1 MKKRIINGILMV
13 ALIGATASSFVSCK
27 DTDDDLRTDFES
39 ALADQNSKLKDRID
53 SLTENAKYT
62 ITGVTVNATSTS
74 ILQNSKLFPGFNA
87 QFLGATY
94 GKAPYAFSFP
104 TVDGA
109 KVESIKFDANALI
122 YNKENTIFFTVNP
135 TSVDLKWMTQN
146 KNLKLAL
153 IDSKN
158 NSYFSMGTPD
168 AATETLR
175 WGTRSDDGTITDGK
189 TTLWQSTIT
198 LDDATLQ
205 DLGAYEAGNIVNA
218 QVVAEHIK
226 AAINEAKGVNR
237 TSESIKAAT
246 KNVVTEAASLIAENL
261 QAVVKEATKQQKALA
276 LKAQWDDKYVG
287 TRAEVSDYS
296 IAAVGFKPI
305 DFYYGQGNFTGV
317 TFTFDRLNDA
327 IARIIKKV
335 REQVPGT
342 YNFTIKKISNV
353 DNLKKDIEIWIDA
366 NGNGTEEANEKKTV
380 TVNFN
385 AEMNAVINDINNQLG
400 LAEINKMLA
409 DVNKLIDTANNT
421 ADRAENW
428 SNRVTNFL
436 NDLVSRILTKVENE
450 GLYVIL
456 QPVLLDD
463 TQTGIRRV
471 AAGSTLKAGAHTFI
485 PTTLTSELLAP
496 AYAKYVAVKQN
507 GAIVNEQIKTKGQE
521 GFNAFNFDLKAGDAT
536 IIYQAV
542 DFYGNIVTKEYNVTV
557 Q

>member
-94 GKAPYAFSFP
+94 GKAAYAFSFP

-109 KVESIKFDANALI
+109 KVGKKIEFGANDLI

-135 TSVDLKWMTQN
+135 TSVDLPWMVQN

-158 NSYFSMGTPD
+158 NSYFSMGTPAT
-168 AATETLR
+168 AAEALR
-175 WGTRSDDGTITDGK
+175 WGTRSTDGT

-205 DLGAYEAGNIVNA
+205 GLGAFEAGNIVNA

-226 AAINEAKGVNR
+226 AVINEAKGVNR
-237 TSESIKAAT
+237 TSASVKAAT

-261 QAVVKEATKQQKALA
+261 QALVKEATKQQKALA

-296 IAAVGFKPI
+296 IAAAGFKPL
-305 DFYYGQGNFTGV
+305 DFYYGQNNLTGV

-327 IARIIKKV
+327 IARIIKNIKAQFPAKMGNV
-335 REQVPGT
+335 TITVSYDATGKFKITGVPTGAT
-342 YNFTIKKISNV
+342 YNETSKTITLETADQDLSQ
-353 DNLKKDIEIWIDA
+353 A
-366 NGNGTEEANEKKTV
+366 
-380 TVNFN
+380 
-385 AEMNAVINDINNQLG
+385 INDVIKAINEGIDVTTINNM
-400 LAEINKMLA
+400 IA
-409 DVNKLIDTANNT
+409 DVNKLIDSANNT

-463 TQTGIRRV
+463 SQSGIRRV

-507 GAIVNEQIKTKGQE
+507 GAIVEDQIKVKGQE
-521 GFNAFNFDLKAGDAT
+521 GFNAFEFNLTAGDAT

>member
-94 GKAPYAFSFP
+94 GKAAYAFSFP

-109 KVESIKFDANALI
+109 KVGKIEFGANDLI

-135 TSVDLKWMTQN
+135 TSVDLPWMVQN

-158 NSYFSMGTPD
+158 NSYFSMGTPAT
-168 AATETLR
+168 AAEALR
-175 WGTRSDDGTITDGK
+175 WGTRSDDGT
-189 TTLWQSTIT
+189 TTLWQSTIK

-205 DLGAYEAGNIVNA
+205 GLGAFEAGNIVNA

-226 AAINEAKGVNR
+226 AVINEAKGVNR
-237 TSESIKAAT
+237 TSASVKAAT

-296 IAAVGFKPI
+296 IAAAGFKPL
-305 DFYYGQGNFTGV
+305 DFYYGQNNLTGV

-327 IARIIKKV
+327 IARIIKNIKAQFPAKMGNV
-335 REQVPGT
+335 TITVSYDATGKFKITGVPTGAT
-342 YNFTIKKISNV
+342 YNETSKTITLETADQDLSQ
-353 DNLKKDIEIWIDA
+353 A
-366 NGNGTEEANEKKTV
+366 
-380 TVNFN
+380 
-385 AEMNAVINDINNQLG
+385 INDVIKAINEGIDVTTINNM
-400 LAEINKMLA
+400 IA
-409 DVNKLIDTANNT
+409 DVNKLIDSANNT

-471 AAGSTLKAGAHTFI
+471 ATGSTLKAGKHTFI

-507 GAIVNEQIKTKGQE
+507 GAIVEDQIKVKGQE
-521 GFNAFNFDLKAGDAT
+521 GFNAFEFDDLKAGDAT

>member
-94 GKAPYAFSFP
+94 GKAAYAFSFP

-109 KVESIKFDANALI
+109 KVGKIEFGANELI

-135 TSVDLKWMTQN
+135 TSVDLPWMVQN

-158 NSYFSMGTPD
+158 NSYFSMGTPAT
-168 AATETLR
+168 AAEALR
-175 WGTRSDDGTITDGK
+175 WGTRSTDGT

-205 DLGAYEAGNIVNA
+205 GLGAFEAGNIVNA

-226 AAINEAKGVNR
+226 AAINEARTVNR
-237 TSESIKAAT
+237 TSESVKAAT

-261 QAVVKEATKQQKALA
+261 QAVVKEATKQQPALA
-276 LKAQWDDKYVG
+276 LKAQWEDKYLGPQTVL
-287 TRAEVSDYS
+287 SDYS
-296 IAAVGFKPI
+296 IAAAGFKPI
-305 DFYYGQGNFTGV
+305 DFYYGQNNFTGV

-327 IARIIKKV
+327 IAKIIKKV
-335 REQVPGT
+335 REQFPAKMGNVTITVSYDATGKFKITGVPTGAT
-342 YNFTIKKISNV
+342 YNETTKTITLETADQDLSQ
-353 DNLKKDIEIWIDA
+353 A
-366 NGNGTEEANEKKTV
+366 
-380 TVNFN
+380 
-385 AEMNAVINDINNQLG
+385 INDVIKAINDGIDVTTINNM
-400 LAEINKMLA
+400 IA
-409 DVNKLIDTANNT
+409 DVNKLIDSANNT

-463 TQTGIRRV
+463 TQSGIRRV

-507 GAIVNEQIKTKGQE
+507 GAIDDQIKVKGQE
-521 GFNAFNFDLKAGDAT
+521 GFNAFEFNLTAGDAT

>member
-94 GKAPYAFSFP
+94 GKAAYAFSFP

-109 KVESIKFDANALI
+109 KVGKIEFGANELI

-135 TSVDLKWMTQN
+135 TSVDLPWMVQN

-158 NSYFSMGTPD
+158 NSYFSMGTP
-168 AATETLR
+168 ATATEALR
-175 WGTRSDDGTITDGK
+175 WGTRSTDGT

-205 DLGAYEAGNIVNA
+205 GLGAYEAGNVVNA

-226 AAINEAKGVNR
+226 AAINEAKTVNR
-237 TSESIKAAT
+237 TSASVKAAT

-261 QAVVKEATKQQKALA
+261 QAVVKEATKQQTALA

-296 IAAVGFKPI
+296 IAAAGFKPI
-305 DFYYGQGNFTGV
+305 DFYYGQNNLTGV
-317 TFTFDRLNDA
+317 TFTFDRLNNA
-327 IARIIKKV
+327 IAKIIKKV
-335 REQVPGT
+335 KAQFPAKMGNVTITVSYDATGKFKITGVPTGAT
-342 YNFTIKKISNV
+342 YNETSKTITLETADQDLSQ
-353 DNLKKDIEIWIDA
+353 A
-366 NGNGTEEANEKKTV
+366 
-380 TVNFN
+380 
-385 AEMNAVINDINNQLG
+385 INDVIKAINDGIDVTTINNM
-400 LAEINKMLA
+400 IA
-409 DVNKLIDTANNT
+409 DVNKLIDSANNT

-436 NDLVSRILTKVENE
+436 NDLVSRVLTKVENE

-507 GAIVNEQIKTKGQE
+507 GAIEQEQIKVKGQE
-521 GFNAFNFDLKAGDAT
+521 GFNAFEFNLTAGDAT

>member
-94 GKAPYAFSFP
+94 GKAAYAFSFP

-109 KVESIKFDANALI
+109 KVGKIEFGANDLI

-135 TSVDLKWMTQN
+135 TSVDLPWMVQN

-158 NSYFSMGTPD
+158 NSYFSMGTPAT
-168 AATETLR
+168 AAEALR
-175 WGTRSDDGTITDGK
+175 WGTRSTDGT
-189 TTLWQSTIT
+189 TTLWQSKIT

-205 DLGAYEAGNIVNA
+205 GLGAFEAGNIVNA

-226 AAINEAKGVNR
+226 AAINEAKTVNR
-237 TSESIKAAT
+237 TSASVKAAT

-261 QAVVKEATKQQKALA
+261 QALVKEATKQQKALA

-296 IAAVGFKPI
+296 IAAAGFKPI
-305 DFYYGQGNFTGV
+305 DFYYGQNNLTGV

-327 IARIIKKV
+327 IAKIIKNIKAQFPAKMGNV
-335 REQVPGT
+335 TITVSYDATGKFKITGVPTGAT
-342 YNFTIKKISNV
+342 YNESSKTITLETADQDLSQ
-353 DNLKKDIEIWIDA
+353 A
-366 NGNGTEEANEKKTV
+366 
-380 TVNFN
+380 
-385 AEMNAVINDINNQLG
+385 INDVIKAINDGIDVTTINNM
-400 LAEINKMLA
+400 IA
-409 DVNKLIDTANNT
+409 DVNKLIDSANNT

-507 GAIVNEQIKTKGQE
+507 GAIVEDQIKVKGQE
-521 GFNAFNFDLKAGDAT
+521 GFNAFEFNLTAGDAT

>member
-94 GKAPYAFSFP
+94 GKAAYAFSFP

-109 KVESIKFDANALI
+109 KVGKIEFGANDLI

-135 TSVDLKWMTQN
+135 TSVDLPWMVQN

-158 NSYFSMGTPD
+158 NSYFSMGTP
-168 AATETLR
+168 ATATEALR
-175 WGTRSDDGTITDGK
+175 WGTRSTDGT
-189 TTLWQSTIT
+189 TTLWQSKIT

-205 DLGAYEAGNIVNA
+205 GLGAYEAGNVVNA

-226 AAINEAKGVNR
+226 AAINEAKTVNR
-237 TSESIKAAT
+237 TSASIKAAT

-261 QAVVKEATKQQKALA
+261 QAVVKEATKQQTALA

-296 IAAVGFKPI
+296 IATAGFKPI
-305 DFYYGQGNFTGV
+305 DFYYGQNNLTGV
-317 TFTFDRLNDA
+317 TFTFDRLNNA
-327 IARIIKKV
+327 IAKIIKKV
-335 REQVPGT
+335 KAQFPAKMGNVTITVSYDATGKFKITGVPTGAT
-342 YNFTIKKISNV
+342 YNETSKTITLETADQDLSQ
-353 DNLKKDIEIWIDA
+353 A
-366 NGNGTEEANEKKTV
+366 
-380 TVNFN
+380 
-385 AEMNAVINDINNQLG
+385 INDVIKAINDGIDVTTINNM
-400 LAEINKMLA
+400 IA
-409 DVNKLIDTANNT
+409 DVNKLIDSANNT

-436 NDLVSRILTKVENE
+436 NDLVSRVLTKVENE

-507 GAIVNEQIKTKGQE
+507 GAIEQEQIKVKGQE
-521 GFNAFNFDLKAGDAT
+521 GFNAFEFNLTAGDAT

>member
-94 GKAPYAFSFP
+94 GKAAYAFSFP

-109 KVESIKFDANALI
+109 KVGKIEFGANELI

-135 TSVDLKWMTQN
+135 TSVDLPWMVQN

-158 NSYFSMGTPD
+158 NSYFSMGTPAE
-168 AATETLR
+168 AAEALR
-175 WGTRSDDGTITDGK
+175 WGTRSTDGT
-189 TTLWQSTIT
+189 TTLWQSKIT

-205 DLGAYEAGNIVNA
+205 GLGAFEAGNIVNA

-237 TSESIKAAT
+237 TSASVKAAT

-296 IAAVGFKPI
+296 IAAAGFKPL
-305 DFYYGQGNFTGV
+305 DFYYGQNNLTGV

-327 IARIIKKV
+327 IARIIKNIKAQFPAKMGNV
-335 REQVPGT
+335 TITVSYDATGKFKITGVPTGAT
-342 YNFTIKKISNV
+342 YNETSKTITLETADQDLSQ
-353 DNLKKDIEIWIDA
+353 A
-366 NGNGTEEANEKKTV
+366 
-380 TVNFN
+380 
-385 AEMNAVINDINNQLG
+385 INDVIKAINEGIDVTTINNM
-400 LAEINKMLA
+400 IA
-409 DVNKLIDTANNT
+409 DVNKLIDSANNT

-463 TQTGIRRV
+463 TQSGIRRV

-507 GAIVNEQIKTKGQE
+507 GAIVEDQIKVKGQE
-521 GFNAFNFDLKAGDAT
+521 GFNAFEFNLTAGDAT

>member
-1 MKKRIINGILMV
+1 MKKKIINGILMV
-13 ALIGATASSFVSCK
+13 ALVATTSSSFVSCK
-27 DTDDDLRTDFES
+27 DTDDDLRTDFEA
-39 ALADQNSKLKDRID
+39 ALADQNQKLKDRID

-74 ILQNSKLFPGFNA
+74 ILQNSKLFPGYNA

-94 GKAPYAFSFP
+94 GKAAYAFSFP

-109 KVESIKFDANALI
+109 KVEKISFGANELI

-135 TSVDLKWMTQN
+135 TSVDLPWMVQN

-158 NSYFSMGTPD
+158 NSFFTLGTPT
-168 AATETLR
+168 AAEELK
-175 WGTRSDDGTITDGK
+175 WGTRSTDGT
-189 TTLWQSTIT
+189 TTLWQSAIT

-205 DLGAYEAGNIVNA
+205 GLGAFEAGNIVNA
-218 QVVAEHIK
+218 QVIAEHIK
-226 AAINEAKGVNR
+226 AVINEAKGVNR
-237 TSESIKAAT
+237 TSASVKAAT
-246 KNVVTEAASLIAENL
+246 KNVVTEAASLFAENL
-261 QAVVKEATKQQKALA
+261 QAVVKEATKQKKALA
-276 LKAQWDDKYVG
+276 LKAAWDDKYVG

-296 IAAVGFKPI
+296 IAAASFKPL
-305 DFYYGQGNFTGV
+305 DFYYGQNNLTGV

-327 IARIIKKV
+327 IAQIIKNIKAQFPAKMGNV
-335 REQVPGT
+335 TITVSYDATGKFKITGVPTGAT
-342 YNFTIKKISNV
+342 YNESSKTITLETADQDLSQ
-353 DNLKKDIEIWIDA
+353 A
-366 NGNGTEEANEKKTV
+366 
-380 TVNFN
+380 
-385 AEMNAVINDINNQLG
+385 INDVIQAINDGIDVTTINNM
-400 LAEINKMLA
+400 IA
-409 DVNKLIDTANNT
+409 DVNKLIDSANNT
-421 ADRAENW
+421 ADRAENL

-463 TQTGIRRV
+463 TQSGIRRV

-507 GAIVNEQIKTKGQE
+507 GAIVSDNLKIKGQA
-521 GFNAFNFDLKAGDAT
+521 GFDAFEFNLSAGDAT
-536 IIYQAV
+536 IIYEAV
-542 DFYGNIVTKEYNVTV
+542 DFYGNVVKKEYNVTV

>member
-94 GKAPYAFSFP
+94 GKAAYAFSFP

-109 KVESIKFDANALI
+109 KVDKIEFGANDLI

-135 TSVDLKWMTQN
+135 TSVDLPWMVQN

-153 IDSKN
+153 IDSQN
-158 NSYFSMGTPD
+158 NSYFSMGTPAT
-168 AATETLR
+168 AAEALR
-175 WGTRSDDGTITDGK
+175 WGTRSNDGT

-205 DLGAYEAGNIVNA
+205 GLGAFEAGNIVNA

-226 AAINEAKGVNR
+226 AAINEAKTVNR
-237 TSESIKAAT
+237 TSASIKAAT

-296 IAAVGFKPI
+296 IAAAGFKPI
-305 DFYYGQGNFTGV
+305 DFYYGQNNLTGV

-327 IARIIKKV
+327 IAKIIKKV

-366 NGNGTEEANEKKTV
+366 NGNGTAEANEKKTV

-400 LAEINKMLA
+400 LEEINKMIA

-428 SNRVTNFL
+428 SARVTNFL
-436 NDLVSRILTKVENE
+436 NDLASRVIANVENN
-450 GLYVIL
+450 GLYEIL

-471 AAGSTLKAGAHTFI
+471 AAGSTLKAGTHTFI

-507 GAIVNEQIKTKGQE
+507 GAIVKDEIKIKGQE
-521 GFNAFNFDLKAGDAT
+521 GFNAFDFELTAGDAT

>member
-94 GKAPYAFSFP
+94 GKAAYAFSFP

-109 KVESIKFDANALI
+109 KVGKKIEFGANDLI

-135 TSVDLKWMTQN
+135 TSVDLPWMVQN

-158 NSYFSMGTPD
+158 NSYFSMGTPAT
-168 AATETLR
+168 AAEALR
-175 WGTRSDDGTITDGK
+175 WGTRSTDGT

-205 DLGAYEAGNIVNA
+205 GLGAFEAGNIVNA

-226 AAINEAKGVNR
+226 AVINEAKGVNR
-237 TSESIKAAT
+237 TSASVKAAT

-296 IAAVGFKPI
+296 IAAAGFKPL
-305 DFYYGQGNFTGV
+305 DFYYGQNNLTGV

-327 IARIIKKV
+327 IARIIKNIKAQFPAKMGNV
-335 REQVPGT
+335 TITVSYDATGKFKITGVPTGAT
-342 YNFTIKKISNV
+342 YNETSKTITLETADQDLSQ
-353 DNLKKDIEIWIDA
+353 A
-366 NGNGTEEANEKKTV
+366 
-380 TVNFN
+380 
-385 AEMNAVINDINNQLG
+385 INDVIKAINEGIDVTTINNM
-400 LAEINKMLA
+400 IA
-409 DVNKLIDTANNT
+409 DVNKLIDSANNT

-463 TQTGIRRV
+463 TQSGIRRV
-471 AAGSTLKAGAHTFI
+471 AAGSTLKAGTHTFI

-507 GAIVNEQIKTKGQE
+507 GAIVKDEIKIKGQE
-521 GFNAFNFDLKAGDAT
+521 GFNAFEFDLSAGDAT

>member
-1 MKKRIINGILMV
+1 
-13 ALIGATASSFVSCK
+13 
-27 DTDDDLRTDFES
+27 
-39 ALADQNSKLKDRID
+39 
-53 SLTENAKYT
+53 
-62 ITGVTVNATSTS
+62 
-74 ILQNSKLFPGFNA
+74 
-87 QFLGATY
+87 
-94 GKAPYAFSFP
+94 
-104 TVDGA
+104 
-109 KVESIKFDANALI
+109 
-122 YNKENTIFFTVNP
+122 
-135 TSVDLKWMTQN
+135 MT
-146 KNLKLAL
+146 
-153 IDSKN
+153 
-158 NSYFSMGTPD
+158 
-168 AATETLR
+168 
-175 WGTRSDDGTITDGK
+175 
-189 TTLWQSTIT
+189 
-198 LDDATLQ
+198 
-205 DLGAYEAGNIVNA
+205 A

-226 AAINEAKGVNR
+226 AAINEARTVNR

-296 IAAVGFKPI
+296 IAAVGLKPI
-305 DFYYGQGNFTGV
+305 DFYYGQNNLTGV
-317 TFTFDRLNDA
+317 TFTFDRLNNA
-327 IARIIKKV
+327 IAKIIKKV
-335 REQVPGT
+335 REQFPAKMGNVTITVSYDATGKFKITGVPTGAT
-342 YNFTIKKISNV
+342 YNETTKTITLETADQDLSQ
-353 DNLKKDIEIWIDA
+353 A
-366 NGNGTEEANEKKTV
+366 
-380 TVNFN
+380 
-385 AEMNAVINDINNQLG
+385 INDVIKAINDGIDVTTINNM
-400 LAEINKMLA
+400 IA
-409 DVNKLIDTANNT
+409 DVNKLIDSANNT

-507 GAIVNEQIKTKGQE
+507 GAIDDQIKVKGQE
-521 GFNAFNFDLKAGDAT
+521 GFNAFEFNLTAGDAT

>member
-94 GKAPYAFSFP
+94 GKAAYAFSFP

-109 KVESIKFDANALI
+109 KVGKIEFGANELI

-135 TSVDLKWMTQN
+135 TSVDLPWMVQN

-168 AATETLR
+168 AVTTEALR
-175 WGTRSDDGTITDGK
+175 WGTRSTDGT

-205 DLGAYEAGNIVNA
+205 GLGAFEAGNIVNA

-226 AAINEAKGVNR
+226 AVINEAKGVNR
-237 TSESIKAAT
+237 TSASVKAAT

-296 IAAVGFKPI
+296 IAAAGFKPL
-305 DFYYGQGNFTGV
+305 DFYYGQNNLTGV

-327 IARIIKKV
+327 IAKIIKKV
-335 REQVPGT
+335 REQFPAKMGNVTITVSYDATGKFKITGVPTGAT
-342 YNFTIKKISNV
+342 YNETTKTITLETADQDLSQ
-353 DNLKKDIEIWIDA
+353 A
-366 NGNGTEEANEKKTV
+366 
-380 TVNFN
+380 
-385 AEMNAVINDINNQLG
+385 INDVIKAINEGIDVTTINNM
-400 LAEINKMLA
+400 IA
-409 DVNKLIDTANNT
+409 DVNKLIDSANNT

-507 GAIVNEQIKTKGQE
+507 GAIDDQIKVKGQE
-521 GFNAFNFDLKAGDAT
+521 GFNAFEFNLSAGDAT

>member
-94 GKAPYAFSFP
+94 GKAAYAFSFP

-109 KVESIKFDANALI
+109 KVGKIEFGANKLI
-122 YNKENTIFFTVNP
+122 YNEKNTIFFTVNP
-135 TSVDLKWMTQN
+135 TSVDLPWMVQN

-158 NSYFSMGTPD
+158 NSYFSMGTPAT
-168 AATETLR
+168 AAEALR
-175 WGTRSDDGTITDGK
+175 WGTRSTDGT

-205 DLGAYEAGNIVNA
+205 GLGAFEAGNIVNA

-226 AAINEAKGVNR
+226 AVINEAKGVNR
-237 TSESIKAAT
+237 TSASVKAAT

-296 IAAVGFKPI
+296 IAAAGFKPL
-305 DFYYGQGNFTGV
+305 DFYYGQNNLTGV
-317 TFTFDRLNDA
+317 TFTFDRLNNA
-327 IARIIKKV
+327 IAKIIKKV
-335 REQVPGT
+335 REQFPAKMGNVTITVSYDATGKFKITGVPTGAT
-342 YNFTIKKISNV
+342 YNETSKTITLETADQDLSQ
-353 DNLKKDIEIWIDA
+353 A
-366 NGNGTEEANEKKTV
+366 
-380 TVNFN
+380 
-385 AEMNAVINDINNQLG
+385 INDVIKAINDGIDVTTINNM
-400 LAEINKMLA
+400 IA
-409 DVNKLIDTANNT
+409 DVNKLIDSANNT

-463 TQTGIRRV
+463 TQSGIRRV
-471 AAGSTLKAGAHTFI
+471 AAGSTLKAGKHTFI

-507 GAIVNEQIKTKGQE
+507 GAIVEDQIKVKGQE
-521 GFNAFNFDLKAGDAT
+521 GFNAFEFDDLKAGDAT

>member
-94 GKAPYAFSFP
+94 GKAAYAFSFP

-109 KVESIKFDANALI
+109 KVGKKIEFGANDLI

-135 TSVDLKWMTQN
+135 TSVDLPWMVQN

-158 NSYFSMGTPD
+158 NSYFSMGTPAT
-168 AATETLR
+168 AAEALR
-175 WGTRSDDGTITDGK
+175 WGTRSTDGT

-205 DLGAYEAGNIVNA
+205 GLGAFEAGNIVNA

-226 AAINEAKGVNR
+226 AVINEAKGVNR
-237 TSESIKAAT
+237 TSASVKAAT

-296 IAAVGFKPI
+296 IAAAGFKPL
-305 DFYYGQGNFTGV
+305 DFYYGQNNLTGV

-327 IARIIKKV
+327 IAKIIKKV
-335 REQVPGT
+335 REQFPAKMGNVTITVSYDATGKFKITGVPTGAT
-342 YNFTIKKISNV
+342 YNETSKTITLETADQDLSQ
-353 DNLKKDIEIWIDA
+353 A
-366 NGNGTEEANEKKTV
+366 
-380 TVNFN
+380 
-385 AEMNAVINDINNQLG
+385 INDVIKAINEGIDVTTINNM
-400 LAEINKMLA
+400 IA
-409 DVNKLIDTANNT
+409 DVNKLIDSANNT

-463 TQTGIRRV
+463 SQSGIRRV

-507 GAIVNEQIKTKGQE
+507 GAIVEDQIKVKGQE
-521 GFNAFNFDLKAGDAT
+521 GFNAFEFNLTAGDAT

>member
-94 GKAPYAFSFP
+94 GKAAYAFSFP

-109 KVESIKFDANALI
+109 KVGKIEFGANDLI

-135 TSVDLKWMTQN
+135 TSVDLPWMVQN
-146 KNLKLAL
+146 KNLKFAL

-158 NSYFSMGTPD
+158 NTYFSSMEAPK
-168 AATETLR
+168 AATEALR
-175 WGTRSDDGTITDGK
+175 WGTRSTDGT
-189 TTLWQSTIT
+189 TTLWQSKIT

-205 DLGAYEAGNIVNA
+205 GLGAYEAGNVVNA

-226 AAINEAKGVNR
+226 AAINEAKTVNR
-237 TSESIKAAT
+237 TSASVKAAT

-261 QAVVKEATKQQKALA
+261 QAVVKEATKQQTALA

-296 IAAVGFKPI
+296 IAAAGFKPI
-305 DFYYGQGNFTGV
+305 DFYYGQNNLTGV
-317 TFTFDRLNDA
+317 TFTFDRLNNA
-327 IARIIKKV
+327 IAKIIKKV
-335 REQVPGT
+335 KDQFPAKMGNVTITVSYDATGKFKITGVPTGAT
-342 YNFTIKKISNV
+342 YNETSKTITLETADQDLSQ
-353 DNLKKDIEIWIDA
+353 A
-366 NGNGTEEANEKKTV
+366 
-380 TVNFN
+380 
-385 AEMNAVINDINNQLG
+385 INDVIKAINDGIDVTTINNM
-400 LAEINKMLA
+400 IA
-409 DVNKLIDTANNT
+409 DVNKLIDSANNT

-436 NDLVSRILTKVENE
+436 NDLVSRVLTKVENE

-507 GAIVNEQIKTKGQE
+507 GAIEQEQIKVKGQE
-521 GFNAFNFDLKAGDAT
+521 GFNAFEFNLTAGDAT

>member
-94 GKAPYAFSFP
+94 GKAAYAFSFP

-109 KVESIKFDANALI
+109 KVGKIEFGANELI

-135 TSVDLKWMTQN
+135 TSVDLPWMVQN

-168 AATETLR
+168 AVTTEALR
-175 WGTRSDDGTITDGK
+175 WGTRSTDGT

-205 DLGAYEAGNIVNA
+205 GLGAFEAGNIVNA

-226 AAINEAKGVNR
+226 AVINEAKGVNR
-237 TSESIKAAT
+237 TSASVKAAT

-296 IAAVGFKPI
+296 IAAAGFKPL
-305 DFYYGQGNFTGV
+305 DFYYGQNNLTGV

-327 IARIIKKV
+327 IAKIIKKV
-335 REQVPGT
+335 REQFPAKMGNVTITVSYDATGKFKITGVPTGAT
-342 YNFTIKKISNV
+342 YNETSKTITLETADQDLSQ
-353 DNLKKDIEIWIDA
+353 A
-366 NGNGTEEANEKKTV
+366 
-380 TVNFN
+380 
-385 AEMNAVINDINNQLG
+385 INDVIKAINEGIDVTTINNM
-400 LAEINKMLA
+400 IA
-409 DVNKLIDTANNT
+409 DVNKLIDSANNT

-507 GAIVNEQIKTKGQE
+507 GAIDDQIKVKGQE
-521 GFNAFNFDLKAGDAT
+521 GFNAFEFNLSAGDAT

>member
-94 GKAPYAFSFP
+94 GKAAYAFSFP

-109 KVESIKFDANALI
+109 KVDKIEFGANDLI

-135 TSVDLKWMTQN
+135 TSVDLPWMVQN

-153 IDSKN
+153 IDSQN
-158 NSYFSMGTPD
+158 NSYFSMGTPAT
-168 AATETLR
+168 AAEALR
-175 WGTRSDDGTITDGK
+175 WGTRSNDGT

-205 DLGAYEAGNIVNA
+205 GLGAFEAGNIVNA

-226 AAINEAKGVNR
+226 AAINEAKTVNR
-237 TSESIKAAT
+237 TSASIKAAT

-296 IAAVGFKPI
+296 IAAAGFKPI
-305 DFYYGQGNFTGV
+305 DFYYGQNNLTGV

-327 IARIIKKV
+327 IAKIIKKV

-366 NGNGTEEANEKKTV
+366 NGNGTAEANEKKTV

-385 AEMNAVINDINNQLG
+385 AEMNAVINDINL
-400 LAEINKMLA
+400 
-409 DVNKLIDTANNT
+409 
-421 ADRAENW
+421 
-428 SNRVTNFL
+428 
-436 NDLVSRILTKVENE
+436 
-450 GLYVIL
+450 
-456 QPVLLDD
+456 
-463 TQTGIRRV
+463 
-471 AAGSTLKAGAHTFI
+471 
-485 PTTLTSELLAP
+485 
-496 AYAKYVAVKQN
+496 
-507 GAIVNEQIKTKGQE
+507 
-521 GFNAFNFDLKAGDAT
+521 
-536 IIYQAV
+536 
-542 DFYGNIVTKEYNVTV
+542 
-557 Q
+557 

>member
-94 GKAPYAFSFP
+94 GKAAYAFSFP

-109 KVESIKFDANALI
+109 KVGKIEFGANDLI

-135 TSVDLKWMTQN
+135 TSVDLPWMVQN

-158 NSYFSMGTPD
+158 NSYFSMGTPAT
-168 AATETLR
+168 AAEALR
-175 WGTRSDDGTITDGK
+175 WGTRSTDGT

-205 DLGAYEAGNIVNA
+205 GLGAFEAGNIVNA

-226 AAINEAKGVNR
+226 AVINEAKGVNR
-237 TSESIKAAT
+237 TSASVKAAT

-261 QAVVKEATKQQKALA
+261 QALVKEATKQQKALA

-296 IAAVGFKPI
+296 IAAAGFKPL
-305 DFYYGQGNFTGV
+305 DFYYGQNNLTGV

-327 IARIIKKV
+327 IARIIKNIKAQFPAKMGNV
-335 REQVPGT
+335 TITVSYDATGKFKITGVPTGAT
-342 YNFTIKKISNV
+342 YNETSKTITLETADQDLSQ
-353 DNLKKDIEIWIDA
+353 A
-366 NGNGTEEANEKKTV
+366 
-380 TVNFN
+380 
-385 AEMNAVINDINNQLG
+385 INDVIKAINEGIDVTTINNM
-400 LAEINKMLA
+400 IA
-409 DVNKLIDTANNT
+409 DVNKLIDSANNT

-463 TQTGIRRV
+463 TQSGIRRV

-507 GAIVNEQIKTKGQE
+507 GAIVEDQIKVKGQE
-521 GFNAFNFDLKAGDAT
+521 GFNAFEFNLTAGDAT

>member
-94 GKAPYAFSFP
+94 GKAAYAFSFP

-109 KVESIKFDANALI
+109 KVGKKIEFGANDLI

-135 TSVDLKWMTQN
+135 TSVDLPWMVQN

-158 NSYFSMGTPD
+158 NSYFSMGTPAT
-168 AATETLR
+168 AAEALR
-175 WGTRSDDGTITDGK
+175 WGTRSTDGT

-205 DLGAYEAGNIVNA
+205 GLGAFEAGNIVNA

-226 AAINEAKGVNR
+226 AVINEAKGVNR
-237 TSESIKAAT
+237 TSASVKAAT

-261 QAVVKEATKQQKALA
+261 QALVKEATKQQKALA

-296 IAAVGFKPI
+296 IAAAGFKPI
-305 DFYYGQGNFTGV
+305 DFYYGQNNLTGV

-327 IARIIKKV
+327 IAKIIKKV

-366 NGNGTEEANEKKTV
+366 NGNGTAEANEKKTV

-428 SNRVTNFL
+428 SARVTNFL
-436 NDLVSRILTKVENE
+436 NDLASSVLSKVENE

-463 TQTGIRRV
+463 TQSGIRRV

-507 GAIVNEQIKTKGQE
+507 GAIVEDQIKVKGQE
-521 GFNAFNFDLKAGDAT
+521 GFNAFEFNLTAGDAT

>member
-94 GKAPYAFSFP
+94 GKAAYAFSFP

-109 KVESIKFDANALI
+109 KVGKKIEFGANDLI

-135 TSVDLKWMTQN
+135 TSVDLPWMVQN

-158 NSYFSMGTPD
+158 NSYFSMGTPAT
-168 AATETLR
+168 AAEALR
-175 WGTRSDDGTITDGK
+175 WGTRSTDGT
-189 TTLWQSTIT
+189 TTLWQSTIK

-205 DLGAYEAGNIVNA
+205 GLGAFEAGNIVNA

-226 AAINEAKGVNR
+226 AAINEAKTVNR
-237 TSESIKAAT
+237 TSASIKAAT

-296 IAAVGFKPI
+296 IAAAGFKPI
-305 DFYYGQGNFTGV
+305 DFYYGQNNLTGV

-327 IARIIKKV
+327 IARIIKNIKAQFPAKMGNV
-335 REQVPGT
+335 TITVSYDATGKFKITGVPTGAT
-342 YNFTIKKISNV
+342 YNETSKTITLETADQDLSQ
-353 DNLKKDIEIWIDA
+353 A
-366 NGNGTEEANEKKTV
+366 
-380 TVNFN
+380 
-385 AEMNAVINDINNQLG
+385 INDVIKAINEGIDVTTINNM
-400 LAEINKMLA
+400 IA
-409 DVNKLIDTANNT
+409 DVNKLIDSANNT

-463 TQTGIRRV
+463 TQSGIRRV

-507 GAIVNEQIKTKGQE
+507 GAIVEDQIKVKGQE
-521 GFNAFNFDLKAGDAT
+521 GFNAFEFNLTAGDAT

>member
-94 GKAPYAFSFP
+94 GKAAYAFSFP

-109 KVESIKFDANALI
+109 KVGKIEFGANDLI

-135 TSVDLKWMTQN
+135 TSVDLPWMVQN

-158 NSYFSMGTPD
+158 NSYFSMGTP
-168 AATETLR
+168 ATATEALR
-175 WGTRSDDGTITDGK
+175 WGTRSTDGT

-205 DLGAYEAGNIVNA
+205 GLGAFEAGNIVNA

-226 AAINEAKGVNR
+226 AAINEAKTVNR
-237 TSESIKAAT
+237 TSASVKAAT

-261 QAVVKEATKQQKALA
+261 QALVKEATKQQKALA

-296 IAAVGFKPI
+296 IAAAGFKPI
-305 DFYYGQGNFTGV
+305 DFYYGQNNLTGV
-317 TFTFDRLNDA
+317 TFTFDRLNNA
-327 IARIIKKV
+327 IAKIIKKV
-335 REQVPGT
+335 REQFPAKMGNVTITVSYDATGKFKITGVPTGAT
-342 YNFTIKKISNV
+342 YNESSKTITLETADQDLSQ
-353 DNLKKDIEIWIDA
+353 A
-366 NGNGTEEANEKKTV
+366 
-380 TVNFN
+380 
-385 AEMNAVINDINNQLG
+385 INDVIKAINNG
-400 LAEINKMLA
+400 IDVTTINNMIA
-409 DVNKLIDTANNT
+409 DVNKLIDSANNT

-471 AAGSTLKAGAHTFI
+471 AAGSTLKAGTHTFI

-507 GAIVNEQIKTKGQE
+507 GAIVEDQIKVKGQE

>member
-94 GKAPYAFSFP
+94 GKAAYAFSFP

-109 KVESIKFDANALI
+109 KVGKKIEFGANDLI

-135 TSVDLKWMTQN
+135 TSVDLPWMVQN

-158 NSYFSMGTPD
+158 NSYFSMGTPA
-168 AATETLR
+168 AATEALR
-175 WGTRSDDGTITDGK
+175 WGTRSDDGT
-189 TTLWQSTIT
+189 TTLWQSTIK

-205 DLGAYEAGNIVNA
+205 GLGAFEAGNIVNA

-226 AAINEAKGVNR
+226 AAINEARTVNR

-261 QAVVKEATKQQKALA
+261 QALVKEATKQQKALA

-296 IAAVGFKPI
+296 IAAAGFKPL
-305 DFYYGQGNFTGV
+305 DFYYGQNNLTGV

-327 IARIIKKV
+327 IARIIKNIKAQFPAKMGNV
-335 REQVPGT
+335 TITVSYDATGKFKITGVPTGAT
-342 YNFTIKKISNV
+342 YNETSKTITLETADQDLSQ
-353 DNLKKDIEIWIDA
+353 A
-366 NGNGTEEANEKKTV
+366 
-380 TVNFN
+380 
-385 AEMNAVINDINNQLG
+385 INDVIKAINEGIDVTTINNM
-400 LAEINKMLA
+400 IA
-409 DVNKLIDTANNT
+409 DVNKLIDSANNT

-463 TQTGIRRV
+463 SQSGIRRV

-507 GAIVNEQIKTKGQE
+507 GAIVEDQIKVKGQE
-521 GFNAFNFDLKAGDAT
+521 GFNAFEFNLTAGDAT